1 MTDTFKQLNDLTL
14 QWARDRNLI
23 EGSDPKSQFLKTV
36 SEMGE
41 LADAINKG
49 STEEQIDAIGD
60 VLVTLIIVAEQ
71 LGLTLTECLA
81 VAYMEIKDRKG
92 RMINGVFVKEIT
104 DDN

>member
-1 MTDTFKQLNDLTL
+1 MTDTFKTLNDLTL

-92 RMINGVFVKEIT
+92 KMINNVFVKE
-104 DDN
+104 

>member
-1 MTDTFKQLNDLTL
+1 MTDTFKTLNDLTL

-92 RMINGVFVKEIT
+92 KMINGVFVKE
-104 DDN
+104 

>member
-92 RMINGVFVKEIT
+92 KMINNVFVKE
-104 DDN
+104 